1 MIKKIK
7 TFFVKQRI
15 ALAHAKYHRYMK
27 RADEFRKQQN
37 LIEFKTAI
45 YQAEDA
51 WRQVVILIEKVKEHG

>member
-1 MIKKIK
+1 VIKKIK

-15 ALAHAKYHRYMK
+15 ALAHAKYHRCMK

-37 LIEFKTAI
+37 LIEFKKAI

-51 WRQVVILIEKVKEHG
+51 WRQLVILTEKVKEHG

>member
-7 TFFVKQRI
+7 TFFIKHRI
-15 ALAHAKYHRYMK
+15 ALVHAKYHRYMK

-45 YQAEDA
+45 YRAEDA
-51 WRQVVILIEKVKEHG
+51 WRQIVILTEKIKVHG